1 MSGGCQ
7 AAIDG
12 DIDADGRWALGLS
25 SNSDSEEEHLA
36 TIASASDSE
45 EEDDEEQNLLPP
57 PPAPAPAPAPAQ
69 GRRRGITLELDTAGL
84 ELEESLDHQHDLP
97 AQTPSAQDL
106 KAAASFLST
115 TEAPEPAEPPPPA
128 LMAPPRPPGAPMEGP
143 ISQVQTELARVPCCQ
158 SVAKLDRMS
167 PSLTICVMCRADD
180 SEPSTRT
187 PRLIQ
192 PRSRGGRGGQVPS
205 HRGRAAC
212 GGGTTA
218 GTKRG
223 GRSGEHL
230 HDGAAA
236 AASGG

>member
-1 MSGGCQ
+1 MGDGCQ

-45 EEDDEEQNLLPP
+45 EEDDEEQNLPP
-57 PPAPAPAPAPAQ
+57 PPQASAPAQ

-128 LMAPPRPPGAPMEGP
+128 LMAPPPRPPGAPMEGP
-143 ISQVQTELARVPCCQ
+143 ISQVQTELARVTGCQ
-158 SVAKLDRMS
+158 
-167 PSLTICVMCRADD
+167 
-180 SEPSTRT
+180 
-187 PRLIQ
+187 
-192 PRSRGGRGGQVPS
+192 
-205 HRGRAAC
+205 
-212 GGGTTA
+212 
-218 GTKRG
+218 
-223 GRSGEHL
+223 
-230 HDGAAA
+230 
-236 AASGG
+236 